1 MLMTQSNPIN
11 PLLDKDFRE
20 KITSCVQVILDT
32 TFTSGPRTTIKD
44 MHGRLTMACPYCGD
58 SSTDAK
64 KKRGNLFWNTLMYHC
79 YNCNIHRALNV
90 MLKEHSA
97 VDISTDDKLAIMDYI
112 KANQVITHSAK
123 SIEFELFEKLK
134 ELSIPLDV
142 FYKITGTRPIDVN
155 SQGYQILKD
164 RLLTNRLR
172 EFSWRQGK
180 LFVLNLTPD
189 NKSVIGYQVRR
200 ISKDDG
206 SRYFTYHIE
215 RLREQA
221 GLTIKDKCIDE
232 VELDKLNKLSTI
244 FGILSVDFTQTV
256 TSFEGPIDSKFM
268 KNSIGQATV
277 GRDMS
282 MFDEIPSVRYF
293 YDNDKSGKDAA
304 QAQMKKG
311 HDVFLWR
318 KFIGDFD
325 LMRFVTKEDKIKD
338 LNDIIK
344 ICYKNK
350 NDSYKYINKYFS
362 NKIIDLYY
370 I

>member
-1 MLMTQSNPIN
+1 MSQSNPIN

-32 TFTSGPRTTIKD
+32 AFTSGPKTTIRD
-44 MHGRLTMACPYCGD
+44 MHGRLTIACPYCGD
-58 SSTDAK
+58 SSTDVK

-79 YNCNIHRALNV
+79 YNCNIHKPLNI
-90 MLKEHSA
+90 MLKENNS
-97 VDISTDDKLAIMDYI
+97 VDISTDDKLAIMDFI

-123 SIEFELFEKLK
+123 NIEFELFEKLK
-134 ELSIPLDV
+134 QLSIPLDV
-142 FYKITGTRPIDVN
+142 FYKVTGTRPIDVN
-155 SQGYQILKD
+155 SKGYEILKD
-164 RLLTNRLR
+164 RLLTNKAH
-172 EFSWRQGK
+172 EFSWRQGM

-200 ISKDDG
+200 ISKSESG

-215 RLREQA
+215 RLRENA
-221 GLTIKDKCIDE
+221 GLTTVDKCENI

-268 KNSIGQATV
+268 RNSIGQATV
-277 GRDMS
+277 GRDMG

-293 YDNDKSGKDAA
+293 YDNDKAGKLAA
-304 QAQMKKG
+304 QEQLKKG
-311 HDVFLWR
+311 HEVFLWR
-318 KFIGDFD
+318 KYISDYD
-325 LMRFVTKEDKIKD
+325 LMRYVTKDDKIKD

-350 NDSYKYINKYFS
+350 DESYKYINKYFS